1 LPVLILH
8 LSVEML
14 GAVASWAVAGVLEH
28 GVWWLNRGR
37 LLLLGQLELQATEA
51 FSTGT
56 ASRLAVRVKVH
67 AV

>member
-1 LPVLILH
+1 
-8 LSVEML
+8 ML
-14 GAVASWAVAGVLEH
+14 GAVASWAVTGVLEH
-28 GVWWLNRGR
+28 GVWRLNRGR

-56 ASRLAVRVKVH
+56 TSLLAVRVKVH